1 MLIFRVQDSAYQIQ
15 RVNIDNTIF
24 QLQLSYNDRD
34 ESWYLDILDINANPI
49 LLSHKLQWGSEITKR
64 YIFPQ
69 FPNGNLYIIKT
80 ENRDEKITR
89 TNFGENKLYRLV
101 YITDVEMIQA
111 VNTLEANIAQ
121 IEALEPTTAQPLFFI
136 TSDDLMFQTSDL
148 EFFQVY
154 E

>member
-1 MLIFRVQDSAYQIQ
+1 MLVFRVQDRAYQIQ

-64 YIFPQ
+64 YILPQ
-69 FPNGNLYIIKT
+69 FPNGNLYILKT

-89 TNFGENKLYRLV
+89 NNFSENKLYRLV
-101 YITDVEMIQA
+101 YITDEELNQTILNLQA
-111 VNTLEANIAQ
+111 HEEELNSDQFTRAKPI
-121 IEALEPTTAQPLFFI
+121 FFI
-136 TSDDLMFQTSDL
+136 TADDLFFQTSDL
-148 EFFQVY
+148 DFFQIY

>member
-69 FPNGNLYIIKT
+69 FHKGNLYIIKT

-111 VNTLEANIAQ
+111 INTLESNIAQ
-121 IEALEPTTAQPLFFI
+121 IEALEPTTAQAE
-136 TSDDLMFQTSDL
+136 L
-148 EFFQVY
+148 ESQPRTL
-154 E
+154 

>member
-101 YITDVEMIQA
+101 YITDAEMIQA
-111 VNTLEANIAQ
+111 VNTLEAQIAA
-121 IEALEPTTAQPLFFI
+121 EVALDDTRAESTFFI
-136 TSDDLMFQTSDL
+136 TSDDLFFQTSDL
-148 EFFQVY
+148 EFFQIY

>member
-80 ENRDEKITR
+80 ENRDEKVTR

-101 YITDVEMIQA
+101 YITDVEMLQA
-111 VNTLEANIAQ
+111 INTLEAQIAADV
-121 IEALEPTTAQPLFFI
+121 ALDDTRAEPTFFI
-136 TSDDLMFQTSDL
+136 TSDDLFFQTSDL

>member
-1 MLIFRVQDSAYQIQ
+1 MLIFRIHDSAYQIQ

-80 ENRDEKITR
+80 ENRDEKVTR
-89 TNFGENKLYRLV
+89 TNFGENKLYKLV
-101 YITDVEMIQA
+101 YITNAEMTQA
-111 VNTLEANIAQ
+111 INTLEAQIAADL
-121 IEALEPTTAQPLFFI
+121 ALDNTRAEPTFFI
-136 TSDDLMFQTSDL
+136 TTDDLFLQTSDL